1 MGSVRRRE
9 RPPCSTTDVTGDDW
23 EVALVAKAN
32 GEKMNEDERKEVA
45 VGHVSDLLTF
55 AMQSGNMSMIDGI
68 ANVQTMVKEHSVRL
82 AAADKQKCITDLF
95 MK

>member
-1 MGSVRRRE
+1 MGE
-9 RPPCSTTDVTGDDW
+9 ATSTTDVTGDDW
-23 EVALVAKAN
+23 EVALVAKAK
-32 GEKMNEDERKEVA
+32 GEKMNEDERKDEAVISTKVA

-68 ANVQTMVKEHSVRL
+68 ANVQAMVKEHSVRL